1 MTLLRVDRVDYNYIL
16 RIYIY
21 ICIMKTLHVCNWCV
35 CVCVCREIKRVCVF
49 LKHQI
54 KIYEKRKGKGETI

>member
-1 MTLLRVDRVDYNYIL
+1 
-16 RIYIY
+16 
-21 ICIMKTLHVCNWCV
+21 MKTLHVCNWCV